1 MSSLIDK
8 PRLAHKVGA
17 ALVPDQVQTP
27 AGICLKGNLVGPQ
40 EAAFTLPY
48 VLVCPSQPS
57 FVALAM
63 RAPPETTQGSSS

>member
-1 MSSLIDK
+1 LYGK
-8 PRLAHKVGA
+8 
-17 ALVPDQVQTP
+17 
-27 AGICLKGNLVGPQ
+27 LVGTQ

-63 RAPPETTQGSSS
+63 REPPETTQGSSS